1 MSAQIN
7 KRWSIRQNPRGKM
20 DQYQM
25 RDFVISQNLITCP
38 FGHLSEERTAV
49 IDEVYNENAH
59 WKSNSQDR
67 KFIEDMK
74 IGDIIVIPFK
84 GIKPCLLAVIQSDP
98 IYAADTGYYYN
109 TSCPDKIHLSQE
121 PEVGVGGGGGTPFRP
136 VARKIRIIS
145 EIIFSDKRKYLD
157 MSSLS
162 ILFKNADEIINS
174 FL

>member
-1 MSAQIN
+1 
-7 KRWSIRQNPRGKM
+7 
-20 DQYQM
+20 M
-25 RDFVISQNLITCP
+25 RNFVISQNLITCP

-49 IDEVYNENAH
+49 IDEVDNENAK
-59 WKSNSQDR
+59 WKSKSQDR

-84 GIKPCLLAVIQSDP
+84 GITPCLLAVIESDP

-109 TSCPDKIHLSQE
+109 TSHSDKIHISRE
-121 PEVGVGGGGGTPFRP
+121 REIRGGTPFRP
-136 VARKIRIIS
+136 VVRKIRIIG
-145 EIIFSDKRKYLD
+145 EITFSDKRKYLD

>member
-1 MSAQIN
+1 MSAQIIQ
-7 KRWSIRQNPRGKM
+7 RWSIRQNPRGKM
-20 DQYQM
+20 DQDQM
-25 RDFVISQNLITCP
+25 RDFIISQNLITCP

-49 IDEVYNENAH
+49 IDAVYNETAK
-59 WKSNSQDR
+59 WKSKSQDR

-84 GIKPCLLAVIQSDP
+84 GITPCLLAAIESDP

-109 TSCPDKIHLSQE
+109 TSQGDKIHLSQE
-121 PEVGVGGGGGTPFRP
+121 REIGGGGTPFRP
-136 VARKIRIIS
+136 VVRKIRIIG
-145 EIIFSDKRKYLD
+145 EITFSDKRKYLD